1 MSKRRVV
8 VTGLGMLS
16 PVGNTVESTW
26 KALLAGQSGI
36 SLIDHFDTSA
46 YATKFAGLVKDFNCE
61 DIISRKEQRKMDAFI
76 QYGIVAGVQAMQ
88 DSGLEITEE
97 NATRIGAA
105 IGSGIGGLGL
115 IEENHT
121 SLMNGG
127 PRKISPFFVPSTIVN
142 MVAGHLTIMYGL
154 RGPSISIGGLGLIE
168 ENHTSLMNGGPR
180 KISPFFVPSTIVNMV
195 AGHLTIMY
203 GLRGPSISIAT
214 ACTSGV
220 HNIGHAAR
228 IIAYGDADVM
238 VAGGAEKAS
247 TPLGV
252 GGFGAARAL
261 STRNDNPQAASRPWD
276 KERDGFVLGDGAGM
290 LVLEE
295 YEHAKKRG
303 AKIYAELV
311 GFGMSSDAYHMTS
324 PPENGAGAALAM
336 ANALRDAGIEASQI
350 GYVNAHGTSTP
361 AGDKAEAQA
370 VKTIFGEAASR
381 VLVSSTKSMTGHLLG
396 AAGAVES
403 IYSILA
409 LRDQA
414 VPPTINLDN
423 PDEGCDLDFVPHEA
437 RQVSGMEYTL
447 CNSFGFGGTNGSLI
461 FKKI

>member
-16 PVGNTVESTW
+16 PVGNTVASTW
-26 KALLAGQSGI
+26 NALLAGQSGI

-46 YATKFAGLVKDFNCE
+46 YATRFAGLVKDFNSE
-61 DIISRKEQRKMDAFI
+61 DFIPRKEARKMDAFI
-76 QYGIVAGVQAMQ
+76 QYGIVAGIQAMQ
-88 DSGLEITEE
+88 DSGLEVTEA
-97 NATRIGAA
+97 NAGRIGAA

-115 IEENHT
+115 IEENH
-121 SLMNGG
+121 SALMHGG

-142 MVAGHLTIMYGL
+142 MVAGHLSIMFGL
-154 RGPSISIGGLGLIE
+154 RGP
-168 ENHTSLMNGGPR
+168 T
-180 KISPFFVPSTIVNMV
+180 
-195 AGHLTIMY
+195 
-203 GLRGPSISIAT
+203 ISIAT

-228 IIAYGDADVM
+228 IIAYNDADVM
-238 VAGGAEKAS
+238 LAGGTEKAS

-276 KERDGFVLGDGAGM
+276 KDRDGFVLGDGAGI

-295 YEHAKKRG
+295 YDHAKKRG
-303 AKIYAELV
+303 AKIYAEIV

-324 PPENGAGAALAM
+324 PPESGAGAALAM
-336 ANALRDAGIEASQI
+336 ENALRDAGITTEQV
-350 GYVNAHGTSTP
+350 GYINAHGTSTS

-370 VKTIFGEAASR
+370 VKSVFGADTR
-381 VLVSSTKSMTGHLLG
+381 VLVSSTKSMIGHLLG

-403 IYSILA
+403 IFCILA
-409 LRDQA
+409 LRDKV

-423 PDEGCDLDFVPHEA
+423 PDEGCDLDFVAHEA
-437 RQVSGMEYTL
+437 RQVNNMEYTL
-447 CNSFGFGGTNGSLI
+447 CNSFGFGGTNGSVV
-461 FKKI
+461 FRKV

>member
-16 PVGNTVESTW
+16 PVGNTVASTW
-26 KALLAGQSGI
+26 NALLAGQSGI
-36 SLIDHFDTSA
+36 RLIDHFDTSA
-46 YATKFAGLVKDFNCE
+46 YATRFAGLVKDFNSE
-61 DIISRKEQRKMDAFI
+61 DFIPRKEARKMDAFI
-76 QYGIVAGVQAMQ
+76 QYGIVAGIQAMQ
-88 DSGLEITEE
+88 DSGLEVTEA
-97 NATRIGAA
+97 NAGRIGAA

-115 IEENHT
+115 IEENH
-121 SLMNGG
+121 SALMHGG

-142 MVAGHLTIMYGL
+142 MVAGHLSIMFGL
-154 RGPSISIGGLGLIE
+154 RGP
-168 ENHTSLMNGGPR
+168 T
-180 KISPFFVPSTIVNMV
+180 
-195 AGHLTIMY
+195 
-203 GLRGPSISIAT
+203 ISIAT

-228 IIAYGDADVM
+228 IIAYNDADVM
-238 VAGGAEKAS
+238 LAGGTEKAS

-276 KERDGFVLGDGAGM
+276 KDRDGFVLGDGAGI

-303 AKIYAELV
+303 AKIYAEIV

-324 PPENGAGAALAM
+324 PPESGAGAALAM
-336 ANALRDAGIEASQI
+336 ENALRDAGITTEQV
-350 GYVNAHGTSTP
+350 GYINAHGTSTS
-361 AGDKAEAQA
+361 AGDKAETQA
-370 VKTIFGEAASR
+370 VKSVFGADTR
-381 VLVSSTKSMTGHLLG
+381 VLVSSTKSMIGHLLG

-403 IYSILA
+403 IFCILA
-409 LRDQA
+409 LRDKV

-423 PDEGCDLDFVPHEA
+423 PDEGCDLDFVAHEA
-437 RQVSGMEYTL
+437 RQVNNMEYTL
-447 CNSFGFGGTNGSLI
+447 CNSFGFGGTNGSVV
-461 FKKI
+461 FRKV

>member
-26 KALLAGQSGI
+26 TALLAGQSGI
-36 SLIDHFDTSA
+36 SLIDHFDTAA
-46 YATKFAGLVKDFNCE
+46 YATKFAGLVKNFNSEDF
-61 DIISRKEQRKMDAFI
+61 ISRKDARKMDAFI
-76 QYGIVAGVQAMQ
+76 QYGIAAGMQAMQ
-88 DSGLEITEE
+88 DAQLDITEA
-97 NATRIGAA
+97 NASRIGAA

-115 IEENHT
+115 IEENHS
-121 SLMNGG
+121 SLVNGG

-142 MVAGHLTIMYGL
+142 MIAGHLTIMYG
-154 RGPSISIGGLGLIE
+154 
-168 ENHTSLMNGGPR
+168 M
-180 KISPFFVPSTIVNMV
+180 
-195 AGHLTIMY
+195 
-203 GLRGPSISIAT
+203 RGPSISIAT

-228 IIAYGDADVM
+228 IIAYNDADVM
-238 VAGGAEKAS
+238 LAGGAEKAS

-261 STRNDNPQAASRPWD
+261 STRNEDPQAASRPWD
-276 KERDGFVLGDGAGM
+276 KDRDGFVLGDGAGM
-290 LVLEE
+290 MVLEE

-303 AKIYAELV
+303 AKIYAEVV

-336 ANALRDAGIEASQI
+336 ENALLDAGVTTSQI
-350 GYVNAHGTSTP
+350 GYINAHGTSTP
-361 AGDKAEAQA
+361 AGDKAETQA
-370 VKTIFGEAASR
+370 VKSVFGSDAQR
-381 VLVSSTKSMTGHLLG
+381 VMVSSTKSMTGHLLG
-396 AAGAVES
+396 AAGAIES
-403 IYSILA
+403 IFTVLA

-437 RQVSGMEYTL
+437 RQVSDMQYTL

-461 FKKI
+461 FRRV